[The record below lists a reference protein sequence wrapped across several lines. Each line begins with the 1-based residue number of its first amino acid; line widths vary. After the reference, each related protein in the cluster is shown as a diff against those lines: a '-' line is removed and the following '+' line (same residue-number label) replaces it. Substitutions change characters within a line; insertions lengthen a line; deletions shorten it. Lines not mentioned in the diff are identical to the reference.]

1 MACTK
6 QSFRILIDSIV
17 TPVFAATTNNV
28 SSVSVHSLS
37 FLNNMWAG
45 YSLSGCSWFQNRV
58 THWQSILA
66 NVGNPTGNVALR
78 MLAKIEWAQQQHIAC
93 GCPGAPPMITGSGS
107 SAKIGIIDKT
117 IKSFDLD
124 FSDIKAAGEKREFSI
139 LGDDGAEFNLEIKNS
154 AGSYYNFTTNTF
166 TSTKVSLDGI
176 IENGGYRGSIKFPNI
191 ITTDTVNGAVSAG
204 VKVVMDTAVAS
215 TMAVGDKVTGNTY
228 LNTNHVTVA
237 ALDPDGDN
245 ANEFSLSEAV
255 ALDDDLS
262 LSFTGDDQ
270 YDFSIT
276 ANPGT
281 KHVDYEEVRFGD
293 NTIDLNSSIGS
304 NSLVMKKVAYQY
316 ADLFLTLSM
325 HSVSGGIVPSASTDS
340 VVTIRRGGRSA
351 KTAFS
356 ITASSASTASFTI
369 KKQPATSDILAFV
382 QPVIGSAP
390 EDLPGEDIYP
400 SVSNTDTV
408 DGVIVGGGSVVKVV
422 MDTNVADKMAV
433 GDKITAAVATD
444 TVDGAVTSG
453 TVVTM
458 DNNVAGKMAIG
469 DRITSSSTNVVNDA
483 LFNKQIITVASFVDG
498 EAKQFNLSTAL
509 AIVDGA
515 TLTFSP
521 KCNRSL
527 TTVAVLN
534 PDTDNV
540 KEFSMS
546 QNVGLVDGVTL
557 SFSNQMNYQW
567 PADNIDKI
575 QSGMSVL
582 GTNVTSSTSVGEYE
596 DTITLFANTENER
609 IVTKNRSLSTVTKN
623 QTPTVTKGLVTA
635 QPGNIIFDKQ
645 QKLVLASDTITIN
658 GYGLDT
664 ISTLSGYDIM
674 FTDLKIALTPVTTT
688 TTAASV
694 SSTSVV
700 LAARDGIL
708 NGTSTVSGI
717 GIDSSS
723 AVPTVSSG
731 ASATGAGTVV
741 LSAAQT
747 LESGITLT
755 FGGAGKV
762 ATITGN
768 IEVLKA
774 GTSNQTLRFD
784 IDKLLT
790 SA

>member
-1 MACTK
+1 MARK
-6 QSFRILIDSIV
+6 IIKRFILDTS
-17 TPVFAATTNNV
+17 NV
-28 SSVSVHSLS
+28 SIDGDTRS
-37 FLNNMWAG
+37 F
-45 YSLSGCSWFQNRV
+45 
-58 THWQSILA
+58 TI
-66 NVGNPTGNVALR
+66 VGDTGAV
-78 MLAKIEWAQQQHIAC
+78 
-93 GCPGAPPMITGSGS
+93 
-107 SAKIGIIDKT
+107 
-117 IKSFDLD
+117 
-124 FSDIKAAGEKREFSI
+124 FS
-139 LGDDGAEFNLEIKNS
+139 LEILNEDTTPT
-154 AGSYYNFTTNTF
+154 YYNFATQTFSTT
-166 TSTKVSLDGI
+166 KASLRNI
-176 IENGGYRGSIKFPNI
+176 TLNGNQYKGFIKFPVVGDADHYDIRLFAEHGYDTFHAPYNEVRFPDGSI
-191 ITTDTVNGAVSAG
+191 DINSSTGSNSSLLMKKIYQYANTTITLSAVSPNSVTEWGSVSITTDS
-204 VKVVMDTAVAS
+204 
-215 TMAVGDKVTGNTY
+215 VTG
-228 LNTNHVTVA
+228 
-237 ALDPDGDN
+237 
-245 ANEFSLSEAV
+245 
-255 ALDDDLS
+255 
-262 LSFTGDDQ
+262 
-270 YDFSIT
+270 
-276 ANPGT
+276 
-281 KHVDYEEVRFGD
+281 VRFG
-293 NTIDLNSSIGS
+293 TLAKTSFSVVATAASARSIRINNQPDE
-304 NSLVMKKVAYQY
+304 NSLTAY
-316 ADLFLTLSM
+316 
-325 HSVSGGIVPSASTDS
+325 VE
-340 VVTIRRGGRSA
+340 RN
-351 KTAFS
+351 
-356 ITASSASTASFTI
+356 
-369 KKQPATSDILAFV
+369 
-382 QPVIGSAP
+382 IGSA
-390 EDLPGEDIYP
+390 EAIVNEDIYP
-400 SVSNTDTV
+400 AVSNTDTV
-408 DGVIVGGGSVVKVV
+408 DGAITGGGSTVKVV